1 MMFKDY
7 IQDPNIFQIINP
19 VSVGIKKWKYSGTSC
34 VWAANRLRLEAE
46 AELLKLSSYDVW

>member
-19 VSVGIKKWKYSGTSC
+19 VSVGIKKWKVLSEIKQ
-34 VWAANRLRLEAE
+34 NEATE
-46 AELLKLSSYDVW
+46 TCEGSK